1 MLNVLY
7 NYENI
12 NDFFSFQFKCC
23 CGFVVDLLNKFV
35 FDLEFEYVLYIVY
48 DMIYGKEKNGI
59 WDGMMR
65 DLINGIVYMVI
76 VVFSIIGNRL
86 CVIDFFY
93 LYYFLC
99 FIVLYI
105 QQSQKIY
112 MYVFLELFF
121 FEVWCIIFVSVSLL
135 VLGMFMFEWNSLFGL
150 NFWGRK
156 CK

>member
-1 MLNVLY
+1 M
-7 NYENI
+7 
-12 NDFFSFQFKCC
+12 
-23 CGFVVDLLNKFV
+23 
-35 FDLEFEYVLYIVY
+35 
-48 DMIYGKEKNGI
+48 
-59 WDGMMR
+59 
-65 DLINGIVYMVI
+65 NGIVYMVI

>member
-1 MLNVLY
+1 M
-7 NYENI
+7 
-12 NDFFSFQFKCC
+12 
-23 CGFVVDLLNKFV
+23 

-48 DMIYGKEKNGI
+48 DMIYGKEKNGK

-105 QQSQKIY
+105 
-112 MYVFLELFF
+112 
-121 FEVWCIIFVSVSLL
+121 
-135 VLGMFMFEWNSLFGL
+135 
-150 NFWGRK
+150 
-156 CK
+156 